1 MNRVTPWT
9 VAMAAALMAGCGGS
23 ATPDDVAALACDAQV
38 KQQLGDKPYTLDLA
52 SLAATKTDDARG
64 GQMLTSKIVVNA
76 GLADETIQ
84 DLECTVRMSAD
95 GTSAEVMD
103 IRFIW

>member
-1 MNRVTPWT
+1 
-9 VAMAAALMAGCGGS
+9 MAAALLLAGCGGS

-38 KQQLGDKPYTLDLA
+38 KQQLGGKPYTLDLA
-52 SLAATKTDDARG
+52 SLAANKSEDARG
-64 GQMLTSKIVVNA
+64 GQLLKSKIVVNA
-76 GLADETIQ
+76 GLADETTQ

-95 GTSAEVMD
+95 GASAEVMD